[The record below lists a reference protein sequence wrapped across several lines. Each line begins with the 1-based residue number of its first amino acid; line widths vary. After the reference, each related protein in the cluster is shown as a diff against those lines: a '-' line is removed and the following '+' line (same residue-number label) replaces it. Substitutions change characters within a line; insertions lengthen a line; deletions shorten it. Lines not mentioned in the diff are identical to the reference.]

1 MKKLISLAI
10 VVVIAMTMVVTC
22 PDKAAHEEAVKK
34 ELKDVV
40 RLADNESKGM
50 IEVLLGTLLSGV
62 MDNAVDYVVNVDN
75 YVVCSVGR
83 IEIAGLDKAVSLG
96 VFGHVFMLM
105 NADDVAKKMNEEE
118 DADTDNIDE

>member
-105 NADDVAKKMNEEE
+105 NADDVGKKMNEEE
-118 DADTDNIDE
+118 DADTDNIEE

>member
-118 DADTDNIDE
+118 DADTDNTEE